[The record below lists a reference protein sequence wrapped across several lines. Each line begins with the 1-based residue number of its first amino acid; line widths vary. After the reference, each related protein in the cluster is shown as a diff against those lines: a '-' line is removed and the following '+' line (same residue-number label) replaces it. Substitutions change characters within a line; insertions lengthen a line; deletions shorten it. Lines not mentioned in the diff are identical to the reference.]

1 MSHQQSNSS
10 LDVDHLLKALEN
22 ENNESITK
30 LNTQKI
36 KTVKNDILQ
45 KLQLKGNELKLFHH
59 KLKDYRYVEEM
70 NEIQFG
76 AFIRWIPL
84 NKDTTDIKLTN
95 GGFICDIK
103 ILNEGVHIRC
113 KNAMNRIFQLKL
125 DENLI
130 FQKLNNQEKVLLS
143 VIDYLDK
150 N

>member
-1 MSHQQSNSS
+1 MSEKSNST
-10 LDVDHLLKALEN
+10 LDIDQLLKALEN
-22 ENNESITK
+22 ENNQSITN

-36 KTVKNDILQ
+36 KNIKNDILQ
-45 KLQLKGNELKLFHH
+45 KLQLKGNELKLFHF

-76 AFIRWIPL
+76 SFIRWIPL
-84 NKDTTDIKLTN
+84 NKNTNDIKLTN

-103 ILNEGVHIRC
+103 ILNEGIHIRC
-113 KNAMNRIFQLKL
+113 RNNMGKIFQLKL

-150 N
+150 K